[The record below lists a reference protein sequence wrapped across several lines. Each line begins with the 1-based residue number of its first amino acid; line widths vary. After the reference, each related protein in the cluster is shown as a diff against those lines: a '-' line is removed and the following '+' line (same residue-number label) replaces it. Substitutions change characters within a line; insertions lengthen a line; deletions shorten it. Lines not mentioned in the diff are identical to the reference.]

1 MERIKGGMKMKR
13 AYPTIL
19 TKADDA
25 ILVEVPDLKI
35 LTEGT
40 DVSNA
45 IEMARDAIG
54 VTGISMQDHGEEIPE
69 PMACDE
75 IDISKGT
82 FAKDGPGILTL
93 VDIDFDVYRRKADQ
107 KMVRRNVSLP
117 NWLNTAANE
126 ANLNVSSV
134 LQEALKARLGF

>member
-1 MERIKGGMKMKR
+1 MKR